1 MHEKSSHT
9 NHMHTNN
16 SHRNHHTN
24 IMRINIFTVIN
35 KHKAKYMI
43 TARIP

>member
-24 IMRINIFTVIN
+24 IMGINIFTAIN